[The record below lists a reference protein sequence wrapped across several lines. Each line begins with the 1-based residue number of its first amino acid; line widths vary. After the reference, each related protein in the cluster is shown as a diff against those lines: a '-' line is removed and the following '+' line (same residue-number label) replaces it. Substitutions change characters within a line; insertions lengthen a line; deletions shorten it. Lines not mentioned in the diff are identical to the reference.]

1 MQLIFISLNINLTK
15 KLIWVFFFLYMIHFL
30 QLIWVFIKEAAEVEM
45 LDIPL

>member
-1 MQLIFISLNINLTK
+1 MQLIFISLNINKEIDLG
-15 KLIWVFFFLYMIHFL
+15 FFLYMIHFL

>member
-1 MQLIFISLNINLTK
+1 MQLIFISLNINLK
-15 KLIWVFFFLYMIHFL
+15 KLIWVFFLYMIHFL

>member
-15 KLIWVFFFLYMIHFL
+15 KLIWVFFLYMIHFL